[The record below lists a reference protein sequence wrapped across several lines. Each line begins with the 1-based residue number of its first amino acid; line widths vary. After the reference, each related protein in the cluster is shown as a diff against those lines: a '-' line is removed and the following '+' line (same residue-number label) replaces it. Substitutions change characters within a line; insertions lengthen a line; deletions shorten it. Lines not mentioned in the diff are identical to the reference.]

1 MILHG
6 AAMQPMPE
14 CKIRRPQQALAGV
27 NRSEPEF
34 MESDYRPVLPTDR
47 LRHHSPSA
55 LGHTAWRI
63 ERGWHEHCGIRRFD
77 RRYRGMP
84 AQLVILTGDRT
95 PLDYILGPLR
105 EGVMIAMRES

>member
-1 MILHG
+1 VIVVPGYLQIAY
-6 AAMQPMPE
+6 AAT
-14 CKIRRPQQALAGV
+14 R
-27 NRSEPEF
+27 
-34 MESDYRPVLPTDR
+34 R
-47 LRHHSPSA
+47 LR